1 MRVHTSN
8 YRIVGFTAEPAL
20 EELAGLAHERDAVL
34 VDDLGSGA
42 LAELPLFGE
51 EPALKDSIAAGA
63 DIVTFSGDKLLGGP
77 QSGVAVGRA
86 VAIEAMRRHPLAR
99 ALRIDKLDL
108 AALDAVLRLYLDPGR
123 ALERVP
129 TLAALAAP
137 LAEVRARAERLR
149 DLLTGSGAA
158 AALPLERVALLDT
171 VARAGAGALPVTEVP
186 SVAVA
191 VTVDGDADGFA
202 AALRL
207 GAPAVVCR
215 LHDGRLLFDLRAVRD
230 AELEDL
236 AGAVL
241 AALA

>member
-1 MRVHTSN
+1 V
-8 YRIVGFTAEPAL
+8 
-20 EELAGLAHERDAVL
+20 
-34 VDDLGSGA
+34 
-42 LAELPLFGE
+42 
-51 EPALKDSIAAGA
+51 
-63 DIVTFSGDKLLGGP
+63 
-77 QSGVAVGRA
+77 
-86 VAIEAMRRHPLAR
+86 
-99 ALRIDKLDL
+99 
-108 AALDAVLRLYLDPGR
+108 
-123 ALERVP
+123 
-129 TLAALAAP
+129 
-137 LAEVRARAERLR
+137 
-149 DLLTGSGAA
+149 
-158 AALPLERVALLDT
+158 ALPADRVALLDT

-191 VTVDGDADGFA
+191 VSVDGDADGFA